1 MTDATPGSIGAWIVA
16 ARPATLTAA
25 FAPVAVGTACAWR
38 VGGFRWDAAL
48 AALLGAFL
56 IQIATFQKGADTD
69 ERLGPTRAAQAGL
82 LTVRQLR
89 RGIIVTFALALGTG
103 VYLTWVAGPAV
114 IVIGLAS
121 MTAGLAYTGGPFPL
135 AGPAV
140 IVIGLA
146 SMTAGLA
153 YTGGPFPLAYNGL
166 GDVFVMAFFG
176 FVAVCGTAFVQASFV
191 PQIAWAASVPIGA
204 LATGILVVNNV
215 RDFEGDARAGKT
227 TLVVRFGRGA
237 GVREYAFLLAAA
249 YATPIIMFVF
259 GWTSAWVC
267 LPLLTVLWA
276 VGLLRSL
283 VNERGVA
290 LNQTLAETA
299 KLLSLFGVLFAIGIA
314 L

>member
-1 MTDATPGSIGAWIVA
+1 MTDVAPGSIGAWIVA

-56 IQIATFQKGADTD
+56 IQIATNFANDMFDFQKGADTE

-103 VYLTWVAGPAV
+103 VYLTWV
-114 IVIGLAS
+114 
-121 MTAGLAYTGGPFPL
+121 

-215 RDFEGDARAGKT
+215 RDFEEDARAGKT
-227 TLVVRFGRGA
+227 TLVVRFGRRA

-283 VNERGVA
+283 VNDRGVA

>member
-1 MTDATPGSIGAWIVA
+1 MTDVAPGSIGAWIVA

-56 IQIATFQKGADTD
+56 IQIATNFANDMFDFQKGADTE

-103 VYLTWVAGPAV
+103 VYLTWV
-114 IVIGLAS
+114 
-121 MTAGLAYTGGPFPL
+121 

-283 VNERGVA
+283 VNDRGVA
-290 LNQTLAETA
+290 LNQTLAQTA

>member
-1 MTDATPGSIGAWIVA
+1 MTEVGAGSTRAWILA

-56 IQIATFQKGADTD
+56 IQIATNFANDMFDFQKGADTE

-82 LTVRQLR
+82 LSVRQLR
-89 RGIIVTFALALGTG
+89 RGIIVTFMLALGMG
-103 VYLTWVAGPAV
+103 IYLTW
-114 IVIGLAS
+114 I
-121 MTAGLAYTGGPFPL
+121 

-176 FVAVCGTAFVQASFV
+176 FVAVCGTTFVQALFV

-227 TLVVRFGRGA
+227 TLVVRFGREG
-237 GVREYAFLLAAA
+237 GVREYAFLLTVA
-249 YATPIIMFVF
+249 YATPVVMFVL

-276 VGLLRSL
+276 VRLLRSL
-283 VNERGVA
+283 VNDRGVA
-290 LNQTLAETA
+290 LNQTLSETA
-299 KLLSLFGVLFAIGIA
+299 KLLSLFGILFAIGIA